1 MIYKLFFIVS
11 NINMVTYYNMNE
23 YINACIP
30 EDNDEY
36 NERGIN
42 VSAQKRRQA
51 LVEWKKVIYH

>member
-1 MIYKLFFIVS
+1 
-11 NINMVTYYNMNE
+11 MVTYYNMNE